1 MSISTKKD
9 ESCWH
14 NDVETTSE
22 EDLFATESTP
32 TKASGNERD
41 QPSAYDRSI
50 MLLAPRE
57 HSVFEL
63 QRKLRTHAY
72 PEADI
77 DEAIAQLQRDGLQS
91 DERFCEIFVRS
102 RSTRG
107 QGPIKIE
114 AGLRERG
121 VSSALIS
128 MAIEAAE
135 VDWQSLAREALEK
148 KFGQPPASLK
158 EKSKQ
163 LRFLASRGF
172 SAEQSYA
179 ALEQLT

>member
-1 MSISTKKD
+1 MSITTEKD
-9 ESCWH
+9 EFYRN
-14 NDVETTSE
+14 NDVKTSPE
-22 EDLFATESTP
+22 EDLFVTESAP
-32 TKASGNERD
+32 RRALSDERD

-63 QRKLRTHAY
+63 KRKLKTHAY

-77 DEAIAQLQRDGLQS
+77 DEAIAMLQRDGLQS

-102 RSTRG
+102 RSARG

-135 VDWQSLAREALEK
+135 VDWQILAREALEK

-163 LRFLASRGF
+163 LRFLAARGF

-179 ALEQLT
+179 ALAQLT

>member
-1 MSISTKKD
+1 MSISTEKD
-9 ESCWH
+9 ESYWH
-14 NDVETTSE
+14 NDVETSSE
-22 EDLFATESTP
+22 ESLFAAESVSTQISG
-32 TKASGNERD
+32 KARD
-41 QPSAYDRSI
+41 QPTAYDRSI

-63 QRKLRTHAY
+63 KRKLKTHAY
-72 PEADI
+72 TEADI
-77 DEAIAQLQRDGLQS
+77 DEAMAQLQRDGLQS
-91 DERFCEIFVRS
+91 DERFCDIFVRS
-102 RSTRG
+102 RSARG

-128 MAIEAAE
+128 MAIEAAD
-135 VDWQSLAREALEK
+135 VDWHILAREALEK

-179 ALEQLT
+179 ALAQLT